1 MLREMASNGVDSIE
15 KELESEL
22 MPENEQV
29 LQKVDSKIN
38 QQMFDELSDRLKSI
52 EESISKLSK
61 SNDDPEKGDTAKSTT
76 PTTNLTIPEFK
87 KKSKLQ
93 HVFRNV
99 SNFEQGVHYFSEW
112 EDYFN
117 VKWRMSVLHHNGH
130 LGFFVF
136 CQPIAPTDQWSI
148 RMKLEFKVI
157 GPTENVVSRTWER
170 CYRSN
175 DGWGFSKF
183 LEWEDMEEWHLV
195 NGNLI
200 VEVHG
205 EIIET
210 RGLIKQKLRMFDESQ
225 KDVSDV
231 ILVIRDTKFYVSKM
245 LLAAQSSVLKALLLG
260 SFSESKQSEVKLTG
274 IDPDDFQ
281 YFLEVLYG
289 EPAIDDFNVEGVAL
303 LADMYDAPTVIRK
316 CEEFL
321 LEKSEKD
328 LEKKLEIATR
338 CNLKKLKEMCESELN
353 FIRLMDD

>member
-1 MLREMASNGVDSIE
+1 MLTIIFSVVQMLRETASNESDKNE
-15 KELESEL
+15 KELETEL
-22 MPENEQV
+22 IPEDAQV
-29 LQKVDSKIN
+29 LQKVDGKI
-38 QQMFDELSDRLKSI
+38 DELSDRLKSI

-61 SNDDPEKGDTAKSTT
+61 SNDDSEIDESA
-76 PTTNLTIPEFK
+76 PTTNLTIPESK

-99 SNFEQGVHYFSEW
+99 SNFENGVHYFSEW
-112 EDYFN
+112 QDYFN

-130 LGFFVF
+130 LGIFVF
-136 CQPIAPTDQWSI
+136 CQPIVPTDQWSI

-157 GPTENVVSRTWER
+157 DPTGNVVSRTWER
-170 CYRSN
+170 CYGSN

-205 EIIET
+205 EIVET
-210 RGLIKQKLRMFDESQ
+210 TGMRKEKVRKFDESQ

-231 ILVIRDTKFYVSKM
+231 IIVVRDTKFYVSKM
-245 LLAAQSSVLKALLLG
+245 FLASQSSVFKALLLG
-260 SFSESKQSEVKLTG
+260 NFSESNQSEVTLNG
-274 IDPDDFQ
+274 IDPDDFH

-289 EPAIDDFNVEGVAL
+289 ESAIDDTNVEGVAL
-303 LADMYDAPTVIRK
+303 LADMYGAPTAIRK

-321 LEKSEKD
+321 LKESKMT
-328 LEKKLEIATR
+328 LEKKLKIATR
-338 CNLKKLKEMCESELN
+338 YNLERLRALESLVDHS
-353 FIRLMDD
+353 MY

>member
-1 MLREMASNGVDSIE
+1 MFQIFRDIATNEEGNIE
-15 KELESEL
+15 KELETEL
-22 MPENEQV
+22 MSKNAQV
-29 LQKVDSKIN
+29 LQKVDDKI
-38 QQMFDELSDRLKSI
+38 DELSDRLKSI
-52 EESISKLSK
+52 EASISKLSK
-61 SNDDPEKGDTAKSTT
+61 SNDDSKIDESA
-76 PTTNLTIPEFK
+76 PTTYLISPESK

-99 SNFEQGVHYFSEW
+99 SNFMMGVHYFSEW
-112 EDYFN
+112 EDFFN
-117 VKWRMSVLHHNGH
+117 VQWRMSVIHHNDH
-130 LGFFVF
+130 LGVFVF

-170 CYRSN
+170 CYQSK

-205 EIIET
+205 EILET
-210 RGLIKQKLRMFDESQ
+210 TGLGREKMRRFDESQ

-231 ILVIRDTKFYVSKM
+231 ILVVRDSKFYVSKM
-245 LLAAQSSVLKALLLG
+245 FLASQSSVLKVLLLG
-260 SFSESKQSEVKLTG
+260 SFSESKQSEVTLNG
-274 IDPDDFQ
+274 VDPDDFQ

-289 EPAIDDFNVEGVAL
+289 EPAIDDTTVEGVAL

-321 LEKSEKD
+321 LGKSEKD

-338 CNLKKLKEMCESELN
+338 CNLKKLKEMCESELS